1 MQRTPVRAGAAALL
15 AACAVLT
22 AGPADAKPKP
32 TAEQLG
38 RQAEILTEE
47 YNRTRLELK
56 QAQQAL
62 RSAQRQLRQTQAD
75 YERLRG
81 EIGELAAASYMSPGS
96 RAELALFAGDD
107 PQAGLDKD
115 AISRYLT
122 AQQAGRLR
130 ELVLARMRYEQ
141 NAGRARDRAAEIKA
155 KQAELAKKK
164 AKIEKLISQIPK
176 SAGGQGSPPN
186 ISVAGSGK
194 ASGAVRAALTR
205 VGMPYVYGAAGPNS
219 FDCSGLMLWAYKQ
232 VGISLPHYTG
242 RSTTWAPECRVTS
255 YVRETSCS
263 STRTSATTACTSAT
277 AAWSTL
283 RAAGRT
289 SRSSTW
295 PGTGGGFT
303 RAPSASHRAPTPRYL
318 LCSIAEGET

>member
-242 RSTTWAPECRVTS
+242 AQYNMGTRVSRDQLRPGDIVFFYEDLGHNGMYIGNGRMVHAPRSGKNVEVVNLAGYWWGVYQGA
-255 YVRETSCS
+255 VR
-263 STRTSATTACTSAT
+263 
-277 AAWSTL
+277 
-283 RAAGRT
+283 
-289 SRSSTW
+289 
-295 PGTGGGFT
+295 
-303 RAPSASHRAPTPRYL
+303 
-318 LCSIAEGET
+318 IA